1 MTGGRAVKLAA
12 GHSAPAPSQPRH
24 RSHPNRSR
32 SEPQALDV
40 VKRDGTQATKTVQQT
55 AVCDHRQGRS
65 RSGKFVC
72 SFHFACTMRFCDGSN
87 LAIFASC
94 DPTFTRRCRR
104 RAALAPPLCRL
115 CAAVELSRMHQCT
128 LGAFFAAR
136 VYLTAPLPAVGRGS
150 GAGASKWTLR
160 SASRPTN
167 QPACTLRYPGC
178 VPTTKNRML
187 PARGYDA

>member
-1 MTGGRAVKLAA
+1 MTGGCAVKLAA
-12 GHSAPAPSQPRH
+12 GRSAPAPSQPRH

-72 SFHFACTMRFCDGSN
+72 SFHFACTMRICDGSN

-104 RAALAPPLCRL
+104 RAASAPPFYRL

-128 LGAFFAAR
+128 LGAFSRLVF
-136 VYLTAPLPAVGRGS
+136 
-150 GAGASKWTLR
+150 TLR
-160 SASRPTN
+160 RRSRFSVSIRIGSAL
-167 QPACTLRYPGC
+167 ACPVALNWLSG
-178 VPTTKNRML
+178 L
-187 PARGYDA
+187 SHEH

>member
-1 MTGGRAVKLAA
+1 MIGGRAVKLAA

-72 SFHFACTMRFCDGSN
+72 SFHFACTMRICDGSN

-115 CAAVELSRMHQCT
+115 CAAVELSCMHQCT

-136 VYLTAPLPAVGRGS
+136 FHITAQLPVPVRTDPHHRCIGPCSHRPYALPVREACGS
-150 GAGASKWTLR
+150 R
-160 SASRPTN
+160 
-167 QPACTLRYPGC
+167 
-178 VPTTKNRML
+178 
-187 PARGYDA
+187 ARDWQ